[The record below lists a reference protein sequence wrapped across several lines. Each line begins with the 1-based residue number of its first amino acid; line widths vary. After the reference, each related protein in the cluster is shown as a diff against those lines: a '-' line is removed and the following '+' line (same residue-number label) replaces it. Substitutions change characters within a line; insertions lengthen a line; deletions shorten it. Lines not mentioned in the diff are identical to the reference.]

1 MVARSISSS
10 GKLADGCVLLELPL
24 KEGQTQKALELMM
37 EHPHGI
43 KYTMAQPG
51 FISYSIGLDGNLLVL
66 NGYWERKEQWLA
78 YAGSREVK
86 EGVLG
91 EKNAQWDEAFGPFI
105 DTDGELRAAPMD
117 IIKTYYGS
125 AKDVTEFSG
134 MPRVEFPIKEGKLDE
149 AVQILMKH
157 PHGMDFLL
165 TMPGIKE
172 VYLAK
177 DTEKNSIIIMGK
189 ILKLDHWNE
198 YLSKRQSDEG
208 ELGELNASWKE
219 AFFPF
224 VAEKPSTAS
233 LELSN
238 YVDQHTSGTVETD
251 DGASIYFETHGT
263 GDKAIVFCNGWGTL
277 IRHWK
282 PQVDFFSSSGYT
294 CIMVDL
300 RNYERSKGPED
311 ASTKG
316 FSRERHA
323 ADVAH
328 VLAHL
333 DIKKANIIGHA
344 TGVTQVLAFVKD
356 FPFMC
361 DKVVLIDAGIN
372 TPFPSDSPFM
382 LQVAGAL
389 SVPDEVEATNN
400 VYNMYRSFF
409 TPDTEVT
416 DDGMSKVIDSI
427 CHDASKLDKKMLLE
441 DLAGRWGPGTQNLCE
456 GIINPPPTLL
466 LASNFLYSGAV
477 LTIPDKKMHSN
488 FEIGKMMEIKRV
500 DSSAHFVHVE
510 KSEECNKI
518 IGEWLASNSG

>member
-51 FISYSIGLDGNLLVL
+51 CISYSIGFDGNLLVL

-165 TMPGIKE
+165 TMPGVKE

-189 ILKLDHWNE
+189 IKTVGTYD
-198 YLSKRQSDEG
+198 
-208 ELGELNASWKE
+208 
-219 AFFPF
+219 
-224 VAEKPSTAS
+224 T
-233 LELSN
+233 
-238 YVDQHTSGTVETD
+238 YVE
-251 DGASIYFETHGT
+251 
-263 GDKAIVFCNGWGTL
+263 
-277 IRHWK
+277 
-282 PQVDFFSSSGYT
+282 
-294 CIMVDL
+294 CI
-300 RNYERSKGPED
+300 
-311 ASTKG
+311 
-316 FSRERHA
+316 
-323 ADVAH
+323 
-328 VLAHL
+328 
-333 DIKKANIIGHA
+333 
-344 TGVTQVLAFVKD
+344 
-356 FPFMC
+356 
-361 DKVVLIDAGIN
+361 
-372 TPFPSDSPFM
+372 
-382 LQVAGAL
+382 
-389 SVPDEVEATNN
+389 
-400 VYNMYRSFF
+400 
-409 TPDTEVT
+409 
-416 DDGMSKVIDSI
+416 
-427 CHDASKLDKKMLLE
+427 
-441 DLAGRWGPGTQNLCE
+441 
-456 GIINPPPTLL
+456 
-466 LASNFLYSGAV
+466 
-477 LTIPDKKMHSN
+477 
-488 FEIGKMMEIKRV
+488 
-500 DSSAHFVHVE
+500 
-510 KSEECNKI
+510 
-518 IGEWLASNSG
+518 